1 MASTAISAQGTT
13 VQIDTTTPGTPDT
26 AIANVF
32 SFSGLDGE
40 ASEID
45 VTNLTSTAKEFRL
58 GLKDYGGFS
67 IEYHPDYSDSGQDTL
82 RAAGVSGAQKTFR
95 VTLPDATTLTFAGFV
110 KNADSVSGGID
121 AVLTGS
127 ASIKITGDVTVA

>member
-32 SFSGLDGE
+32 SFSGFDGE

-67 IEYHPDYSDSGQDTL
+67 IEFHPDYSDSGQDTL
-82 RAAGVSGAQKTFR
+82 RAAGVAGTQKTFR
-95 VTLPDATTLTFAGFV
+95 VTLPDSTTLTFAGFV